1 MTLTNPT
8 DKQIKTLYLELRDA
22 LSDQT
27 LGVVA
32 TQLLADAREHMN
44 CFDVDMALESTLF
57 AYGESGIVI
66 PDALRERMIGYGY
79 VADLLGTSEKPPV
92 KLDECK

>member
-1 MTLTNPT
+1 MSTTY
-8 DKQIKTLYLELRDA
+8 KQTQAIYRELRDA

-32 TQLLADAREHMN
+32 TQLLADAREYMN
-44 CFDVDMALESTLF
+44 YLDVDMALENTLF
-57 AYGESGIVI
+57 AYGEGGIVI
-66 PDALRERMIGYGY
+66 PDALRERLISYGY
-79 VADLLGTSEKPPV
+79 VAELLGTSEKPPV

>member
-1 MTLTNPT
+1 MSTTY
-8 DKQIKTLYLELRDA
+8 KQTQAIYRELRDA

-32 TQLLADAREHMN
+32 TQLLADAREYMN
-44 CFDVDMALESTLF
+44 YLDVDMALENTLF
-57 AYGESGIVI
+57 AYGEGGIVI
-66 PDALRERMIGYGY
+66 PDALRERLIGYGY
-79 VADLLGTSEKPPV
+79 VAELLGTSEKPPV

>member
-1 MTLTNPT
+1 MSTTY
-8 DKQIKTLYLELRDA
+8 KQTQAIYLELRDA

-32 TQLLADAREHMN
+32 TQLLADAREYMN
-44 CFDVDMALESTLF
+44 YLDVDMALENTLF
-57 AYGESGIVI
+57 AYGEGGIVI
-66 PDALRERMIGYGY
+66 PDALRERLIGYGY
-79 VADLLGTSEKPPV
+79 VAELLGTSEKPPV

>member
-1 MTLTNPT
+1 
-8 DKQIKTLYLELRDA
+8 
-22 LSDQT
+22 
-27 LGVVA
+27 
-32 TQLLADAREHMN
+32 MN

>member
-1 MTLTNPT
+1 MSTTY
-8 DKQIKTLYLELRDA
+8 KQTQAIYRELRDA

-32 TQLLADAREHMN
+32 TQLLADAREYMN
-44 CFDVDMALESTLF
+44 YLDVDMALENTLF
-57 AYGESGIVI
+57 AYGEGGIVI
-66 PDALRERMIGYGY
+66 PDALRERLIGYGY
-79 VADLLGTSEKPPV
+79 VAELLGTSEKPPA